1 MAEKFKEKSAE
12 QIRREMYELIAK
24 GEDVP
29 AEKVLSISAI
39 YAVQIMYDCWKTI
52 KADNFLWCTIKMP
65 DDNFQQEYEIIFR
78 KKKRGLLQYLLRKL
92 KIF

>member
-29 AEKVLSISAI
+29 AEKV
-39 YAVQIMYDCWKTI
+39 
-52 KADNFLWCTIKMP
+52 
-65 DDNFQQEYEIIFR
+65 
-78 KKKRGLLQYLLRKL
+78 
-92 KIF
+92 